1 MKLQDSKFKVLL
13 EYSLNRH
20 QSGGFLVGDVV
31 IIRPAALKHQDIN
44 SRGQSYI
51 DILESKIKNKEL
63 MRVSAIKSI
72 RQDTPGRPA
81 GSGVSDFFIDIYE
94 ELAPGSFGQVFTFPA
109 EVLEIQEYGIN
120 LPPAAGLRKKHKTSK
135 SEELKSSS
143 LAKAN
148 TKIKNSNNWPNLPG
162 GRKPQKY

>member
-1 MKLQDSKFKVLL
+1 
-13 EYSLNRH
+13 
-20 QSGGFLVGDVV
+20 
-31 IIRPAALKHQDIN
+31 
-44 SRGQSYI
+44 
-51 DILESKIKNKEL
+51 

-135 SEELKSSS
+135 SEELKSSNILDTYPMDSS